1 MKKALSIQ
9 RKEAFPIECS
19 IFFAR
24 LPSGVLSFRR
34 PKPQS
39 TRDVRMICSILVTT
53 RNHLLLVVFYGLVL
67 LAAGCGGND
76 SDPGPIDAACA
87 DVGSVINDLASDPR
101 NVVYGFY
108 TDFEPMSYADTQDRS
123 DPGFHRPLGYEPSL
137 IEAVDE
143 LSGDWLQFRPIG
155 IGGEFSGIWLLSA
168 ADPHNPFDMVGG
180 GITVLPDRRYAQ
192 GDREREKPLITFGD
206 AHVKI
211 FQSLL
216 VRSESSI
223 NSHDD
228 LGSSHTVGLL
238 KGTTGESRLL
248 QLTEI
253 ADAQGYLRSGTIIT
267 LEDGSTLT
275 TEQQS
280 HRITASESTTTPGIE
295 TRKRL
300 VAPGDD
306 IPEIQYFSSEN
317 EQIEAVTDGVVDA
330 VARGEVGNQHAT
342 DNSNGELRVTAVDRD
357 NSEDIAFSYPHTP
370 EGDSL
375 RGIMDNLINCLTD
388 GGSIG
393 FAQWHENP
401 RIFLERAER
410 NAP

>member
-1 MKKALSIQ
+1 
-9 RKEAFPIECS
+9 
-19 IFFAR
+19 
-24 LPSGVLSFRR
+24 
-34 PKPQS
+34 
-39 TRDVRMICSILVTT
+39 MIYSILATT
-53 RNHLLLVVFYGLVL
+53 RNHLLLAVSCGLAL

-76 SDPGPIDAACA
+76 SDPGPTDTACT
-87 DVGSVINDLASDPR
+87 DVGSVINDLASAPR

-108 TDFEPMSYADTQDRS
+108 TDFEPMSYADTQDS
-123 DPGFHRPLGYEPSL
+123 SNPAFHRPLGYEPSL

-143 LSGDWLQFRPIG
+143 LSGNRLQFRPTG

-168 ADPHNPFDMVGG
+168 TDFRNSFDMVGG

-192 GDREREKPLITFGD
+192 GDREKEKPLITFGD
-206 AHVKI
+206 SHVKI

-216 VRSESSI
+216 VRRESSI

-248 QLTEI
+248 ELTEI
-253 ADAQGYLRSGTIIT
+253 ADTQGYLQSGTIIT
-267 LEDGSTLT
+267 LENNTTLT
-275 TEQQS
+275 TEEQS

-295 TRKRL
+295 TRKHL

-306 IPEIQYFSSEN
+306 TPEIQYFSSEDK
-317 EQIEAVTDGVVDA
+317 QIEAVTDGVVDA
-330 VARGEVGNQHAT
+330 VARGEIGNQHAT
-342 DNSNGELRVTAVDRD
+342 DNSNGELRVAAVDRD

-375 RGIMDNLINCLTD
+375 RGIMNSLINCLTD